1 MLRPSLHQNSDA
13 CTAAAT
19 DPHPLFTAQ
28 LECSGDRNI
37 DNQTSVLD
45 SPSGMKTVK
54 VGSTPYGTY
63 SASDIP
69 HTLVTYID
77 VVFPERTVTDPA
89 LFNGDQMYTL
99 SVSGCM
105 IESKTTCI
113 GWPVVVTNKT
123 ETTGHFVHEK
133 HFAGAQFIPKN
144 KDTPGGYV
152 LDHAL
157 QIHWCPDQNYFV
169 VNFLGKLLDTPLVSH
184 PTVFVTVAP

>member
-1 MLRPSLHQNSDA
+1 
-13 CTAAAT
+13 
-19 DPHPLFTAQ
+19 
-28 LECSGDRNI
+28 
-37 DNQTSVLD
+37 
-45 SPSGMKTVK
+45 MKTVK

-69 HTLVTYID
+69 HTMVTYID

-89 LFNGDQMYTL
+89 LFNGDQTYTL

-105 IESKTTCI
+105 IKSKTTCI
-113 GWPVVVTNKT
+113 GWPVGVKDEK
-123 ETTGHFVHEK
+123 ETTGHFIDEK
-133 HFAGAQFIPKN
+133 HFAGAQFIPKRN
-144 KDTPGGYV
+144 AYT

-169 VNFLGKLLDTPLVSH
+169 VNFLGELLDTPLVSH